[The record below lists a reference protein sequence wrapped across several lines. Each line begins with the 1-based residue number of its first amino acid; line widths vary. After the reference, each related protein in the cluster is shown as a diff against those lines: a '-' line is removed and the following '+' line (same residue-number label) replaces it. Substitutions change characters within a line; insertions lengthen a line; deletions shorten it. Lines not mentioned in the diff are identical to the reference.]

1 MSKPLKSYV
10 KYLFKIS
17 LPAPFIIS
25 APYDANIIRPSSLLP
40 QGICLANKA
49 MLSLFAPCHCPK
61 FSTKSRGGQCKWALV
76 HQSCRMSVK
85 ENQPS
90 GSRVAAEAC
99 GLPSSATQVSQRS
112 QGIKDQ
118 EGNDNF
124 L

>member
-49 MLSLFAPCHCPK
+49 MLCHRLPLATAPNFPQK
-61 FSTKSRGGQCKWALV
+61 VERDSARGHW
-76 HQSCRMSVK
+76 SIR
-85 ENQPS
+85 
-90 GSRVAAEAC
+90 AA
-99 GLPSSATQVSQRS
+99 G
-112 QGIKDQ
+112 
-118 EGNDNF
+118 
-124 L
+124 